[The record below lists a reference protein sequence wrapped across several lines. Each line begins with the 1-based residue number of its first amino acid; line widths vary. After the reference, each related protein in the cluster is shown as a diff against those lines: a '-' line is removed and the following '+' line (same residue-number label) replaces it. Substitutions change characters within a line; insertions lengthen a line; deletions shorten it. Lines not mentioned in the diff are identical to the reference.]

1 MKTKFAVDRIEDD
14 RYVLIGA
21 QAPSCPLLWPK
32 AAMPLEL
39 KEGDIIDITVEKD
52 ETARSREEDC
62 MRSLIDE
69 LLSRP

>member
-1 MKTKFAVDRIEDD
+1 MKTRFAVDRIEDD
-14 RYVLIGA
+14 NYMLVGA

-39 KEGDIIDITVEKD
+39 KEGDIIDITIEKN
-52 ETARSREEDC
+52 EAARSCEENC
-62 MRSLIDE
+62 VRGLIDE